1 MLTLSPDKLLAFI
14 LAASLLLMASIN
26 VYTLLHLLFRIDA
39 KDQNVPA
46 LAVPGKE
53 VPAEQADTAWLAR
66 LGGLFGMIDT
76 DGLGA
81 VAESIDQSA
90 AILESLA
97 TVRNDDFP
105 AWREANQQRVDS
117 LLAEHRRQYQQLIQ
131 MRDSL
136 TQARATIET
145 LRSQAPRSAIAAAQ
159 VASLE
164 AQNARHEET
173 IRLMSA
179 ERTQQQRELRTA
191 TQQLESLRAGA
202 PADRQALE
210 SANARLTQEA
220 NELRMATRMLEESN
234 ADLQATHERTIQE
247 KQFIEE
253 AFVKLDNHLSVQAQ
267 PTSQRASPRLVNEE
281 TT

>member
-1 MLTLSPDKLLAFI
+1 MLTLSPDKLLVFI
-14 LAASLLLMASIN
+14 LGASLLLMASIN
-26 VYTLLHLLFRIDA
+26 VYTLLHLLFRVDA
-39 KDQNVPA
+39 KDRNVPA

-97 TVRNDDFP
+97 TVCHDDFP

-145 LRSQAPRSAIAAAQ
+145 LRSQAPRSAISAAQ

-164 AQNARHEET
+164 AQNTRHEET

-179 ERTQQQRELRTA
+179 ERTKQQRELRTA
-191 TQQLESLRAGA
+191 TQQLESLRDEAD
-202 PADRQALE
+202 ADRQALE
-210 SANARLTQEA
+210 SANARLTRETS
-220 NELRMATRMLEESN
+220 ELRMASRMLEESN

-253 AFVKLDNHLSVQAQ
+253 AFVKLDNHLSGQAQ
-267 PTSQRASPRLVNEE
+267 TTSQKASPRLINEE